1 MCACASADCFMGLRA
16 TNLIRNAGKNVRWGS
31 ERLNPDAR
39 RGAHRDFA
47 SLDSG
52 DKFGLPIFENGAG
65 AFDAALTDI
74 RQLSAFPRRLRRYID
89 CKLQP
94 APDRPIG
101 NVGPA

>member
-31 ERLNPDAR
+31 ERLSPDAR

-52 DKFGLPIFENGAG
+52 DKFGLPMFENGAG

-74 RQLSAFPRRLRRYID
+74 RQLAAFPRRLRVYID
-89 CKLQP
+89 CQLQ
-94 APDRPIG
+94 AVAGSPIG
-101 NVGPA
+101 KRGPA